1 MLFDDIAMQPTH
13 LFIGGYHQPRF
24 LMAEFDDWRVF
35 DFLKALRRIIFSG
48 ETIYELMHN
57 EVCRP
62 ETSGGFGVTKSIV
75 KEKF

>member
-1 MLFDDIAMQPTH
+1 
-13 LFIGGYHQPRF
+13 
-24 LMAEFDDWRVF
+24 MAEFDDWRVF